1 MTLPRGTDVAAPG
14 QTAAISRTVT
24 EADVTLFAGLSGD
37 LNPFHVDEQ
46 FAAGTRFGRRIAHGA
61 LLIAYASAAFTRYC
75 QQWLEGRT
83 SQPAVSYG
91 YDRIRF
97 VSPTFLGDTIRTEY
111 RIDSV
116 DPAADKAFATVTCT
130 NERGETVAV
139 ATHIIK
145 FI

>member
-1 MTLPRGTDVAAPG
+1 MGAGGIGALAPG
-14 QTAAISRTVT
+14 QTVSISRTVT

-61 LLIAYASAAFTRYC
+61 LLVAYSSAAFTRYC
-75 QQWLEGRT
+75 QQWLEPGTAAR
-83 SQPAVSYG
+83 AISYG

-97 VSPTFLGDTIRTEY
+97 VAPTYLGDTITTEY

-116 DPAADKAFATVTCT
+116 DAASDKAFAAVTCT
-130 NERGETVAV
+130 NQRGETVAV
-139 ATHIIK
+139 AAHVIK
-145 FI
+145 LI